1 MTPEESKK
9 FLDEINK
16 LRAELG
22 RSPLKVLDTKDIQ
35 TAKETI
41 SGLRAEVREL
51 GNDLDYISKSFKSS
65 VNELSKQNTY
75 LSDARKSLNGISN
88 ISSKILDYRR
98 GETSMDEKTLQ
109 NLQKKAIAQFRE
121 LERIKAARILGE
133 TNQKELEEALESQ
146 DLFKKSINDTIKFQK
161 EVNKE
166 IGLLG
171 TGIEGISKG
180 LSKMGFG
187 NLSQPL
193 TEAIE
198 KTKNARLQ
206 QKLNN
211 DAIAESKK
219 LQEANNKELKEYS
232 GDISLLTKK
241 QQEKRLLLEK
251 ENRELEYTQESLK
264 DQNKL
269 LSTQTSKYA
278 NIGKALTD
286 QLTKANLIDFAIGQ
300 MVDALIKADTQTG
313 QLAKA
318 FGTSYSE
325 ANSLRNE
332 LNTVANLSG
341 DINITTGALQES
353 LIAVNKEFGTATMFS
368 GELLKD
374 FTNMTKV
381 MGYTDEAAAKLS
393 KITVATG
400 TDLSDNTAQIL
411 GTAAAFN
418 VTNNLALNE
427 KEIVEEVAKASA
439 AVTVSLGMQPKAI
452 SRSVLEAKKLGLELE
467 QVEGIAESLLNFE
480 SSISNEL
487 EAELLTGRS
496 LNLEQARYYALTNQ
510 VDKVAQEIAKQNITA
525 AEFGKMNAIQQKA
538 LAEAVGLTKEELAQS
553 LINQEALT
561 KAGMAGKT
569 TQEAYNALK
578 EQGLSDDEIANKLG
592 DKKLAQQMKSQSIQD
607 RFNASIEKLKEIFV
621 SLVEPLMP
629 VLDAFSSILKI
640 VGPIAGLVG
649 QMVKGVV
656 ILGKYLSPIYL
667 MYKAIQAVQLMQL
680 HTALAKRDVEVFGLT
695 RVKEELAV
703 KEGMNLKEKIQL
715 GYRKTLLFITNQQY
729 RQEVLTSVQ
738 KSLQNQLDSLS
749 NKLAKV
755 KLFFT
760 NAEYRTE
767 ILKNA
772 QIAIGNLLTRAGN
785 LFKKGGL
792 IYDIGSAAMSA
803 IAAIMKSIGQFL
815 GPFAIPIALAAGAGV
830 AAVGYK
836 FLKGNDVMS
845 PGNKTSGYG
854 ERTLFGP
861 EGAIQLNNKDT
872 VIAGTNLF
880 DGTAQATSPSVS
892 INMAPLVNEMQAVKA
907 VLVQILNK
915 DSNVYLDGAKVGR
928 GISMAS
934 SKIG

>member
-9 FLDEINK
+9 FLNEINK
-16 LRAELG
+16 LRAELS
-22 RSPLKVLDTKDIQ
+22 RSPLKVLNTENIQ
-35 TAKETI
+35 EAKEMI
-41 SGLRAEVREL
+41 SGLRAEAREL
-51 GNDLDYISKSFKSS
+51 GSDLDYISKSFKDS

-75 LSDARKSLNGISN
+75 LSDTRKALNGISS

-109 NLQKKAIAQFRE
+109 NLKNQARIKFE
-121 LERIKAARILGE
+121 DLERIKKARILGKDE
-133 TNQKELEEALESQ
+133 QRELESALKNQ
-146 DLFKKSINDTIKFQK
+146 DLFRKSVDDTINAQK
-161 EVNKE
+161 EVNKQ
-166 IGLLG
+166 IGLVG

-187 NLSQPL
+187 NLTQPL

-206 QKLNN
+206 IILNEDISKN
-211 DAIAESKK
+211 ASKK
-219 LQEANNKELKEYS
+219 LKESESEFQKLQETGYRKLRGEARERYKIL
-232 GDISLLTKK
+232 
-241 QQEKRLLLEK
+241 
-251 ENRELEYTQESLK
+251 NRERKEQQLIVDDIKSQNQE
-264 DQNKL
+264 
-269 LSTQTSKYA
+269 LSTQTSKYK

-286 QLTKANLIDFAIGQ
+286 QLTKANLIDFAIQQ

-325 ANSLRNE
+325 AASMRNE

-418 VTNNLALNE
+418 VTNGLALNE
-427 KEIVEEVAKASA
+427 KEIVEGVAKASA
-439 AVTVSLGMQPKAI
+439 AVTVSLGMQPGKIAAAVVQAKA
-452 SRSVLEAKKLGLELE
+452 LGLELE

-487 EAELLTGRS
+487 EAELLTGRA
-496 LNLEQARYYALTNQ
+496 LNLEQARYLALTND
-510 VDKVAQEIAKQNITA
+510 VEGVAKEIAKQGITA
-525 AEFGKMNAIQQKA
+525 AEFGGMYATQQKA
-538 LAEAVGLTKEELAQS
+538 IAEAVGMTREELAQS
-553 LINQEALT
+553 LINQQALT
-561 KAGMAGKT
+561 NLGGKDKDLVS
-569 TQEAYNALK
+569 AYNRLK
-578 EQGLSDDEIANKLG
+578 KEGLSDTEIQARLG
-592 DKKLAQQMKSQSIQD
+592 KDIQADQLKSQSIQE
-607 RFNASIEKLKEIFV
+607 RFNASVEKLKEIFISVAEPILQIV
-621 SLVEPLMP
+621 SPFMDLATTILPLVNIALTPITGTLKFLAESIQ
-629 VLDAFSSILKI
+629 FSLGLIRGILKE
-640 VGPIAGLVG
+640 VGAF
-649 QMVKGVV
+649 
-656 ILGKYLSPIYL
+656 LSPIFNVFNPL
-667 MYKAIQAVQLMQL
+667 FQGFSKFVEESEGLKVTL
-680 HTALAKRDVEVFGLT
+680 DV
-695 RVKEELAV
+695 
-703 KEGMNLKEKIQL
+703 I
-715 GYRKTLLFITNQQY
+715 
-729 RQEVLTSVQ
+729 
-738 KSLQNQLDSLS
+738 KSI
-749 NKLAKV
+749 V
-755 KLFFT
+755 GT
-760 NAEYRTE
+760 
-767 ILKNA
+767 
-772 QIAIGNLLTRAGN
+772 IAIAYG
-785 LFKKGGL
+785 
-792 IYDIGSAAMSA
+792 A
-803 IAAIMKSIGQFL
+803 IAAYNKTAALFAGIKLIAERNTEKSLIRQGIIMLKNL
-815 GPFAIPIALAAGAGV
+815 GTAILEAVAKVTGASAATLGIAAGI
-830 AAVGYK
+830 AAVSGAAAYA
-836 FLKGNDVMS
+836 FLNSKKGNDIIS
-845 PGNKTSGYG
+845 PGNKTSGFG
-854 ERTLFGP
+854 GRTLFGP

-915 DSNVYLDGAKVGR
+915 DSNVYMDGAKVGK
-928 GISMAS
+928 GVAMAS

>member
-16 LRAELG
+16 LRAELN
-22 RSPLKVLDTKDIQ
+22 RSPLKVLNTKDIQ
-35 TAKETI
+35 EAKEMI
-41 SGLRAEVREL
+41 SGLRAEVREM

-121 LERIKAARILGE
+121 LERIKAARILGKE
-133 TNQKELEEALESQ
+133 NQRELEEALESQ
-146 DLFKKSINDTIKFQK
+146 DLFKKSVNDTIKAQK
-161 EVNKE
+161 QVNEE

-206 QKLNN
+206 IILNN
-211 DAIAESKK
+211 DAIAEGKEKYKENAEELKK
-219 LQEANNKELKEYS
+219 LS
-232 GDISLLTKK
+232 GLGRPLSDA
-241 QQEKRLLLEK
+241 EKTRKTQLQLQ
-251 ENRELEYTQESLK
+251 NRELRYTQNSLES
-264 DQNKL
+264 QNTE
-269 LSTQTSKYA
+269 LSTQTSKYK
-278 NIGKALTD
+278 NIGNALKD

-300 MVDALIKADTQTG
+300 MVDALTKADTQTG

-325 ANSLRNE
+325 AASLRNE

-418 VTNNLALNE
+418 VTNDLALNE
-427 KEIVEEVAKASA
+427 KEIVEGVAKASA
-439 AVTVSLGMQPKAI
+439 ATTVSLGMQPGKIAAAVVQAKA
-452 SRSVLEAKKLGLELE
+452 LGLELE

-496 LNLEQARYYALTNQ
+496 LNLEQARYLALTNNIEG
-510 VDKVAQEIAKQNITA
+510 VAKEIAKQGITA
-525 AEFGKMNAIQQKA
+525 TEFTGMNVIQQKA
-538 LAEAVGLTKEELAQS
+538 IAEAVGMTREELAQS
-553 LINQEALT
+553 LINQQALT
-561 KAGMAGKT
+561 NLGGKDKDLVS
-569 TQEAYNALK
+569 AYNRLK
-578 EQGLSDDEIANKLG
+578 KEGLSDIEIQARLG
-592 DKKLAQQMKSQSIQD
+592 KDIQADQLRSQSIQE
-607 RFNASIEKLKEIFV
+607 RFNASVEKLKEIFISVAEPILQIV
-621 SLVEPLMP
+621 SPFMDLATTILPLV
-629 VLDAFSSILKI
+629 SI
-640 VGPIAGLVG
+640 A
-649 QMVKGVV
+649 
-656 ILGKYLSPIYL
+656 LSPITAAF
-667 MYKAIQAVQLMQL
+667 KFIGESVQLFIGGIKLSLNYLSEMFDMILPITETWKEFKQNNEGIFKVL
-680 HTALAKRDVEVFGLT
+680 SAFGSVIKFIVGGLT
-695 RVKEELAV
+695 TMLLIDKARLAISGAINIS
-703 KEGMNLKEKIQL
+703 KNNGLMI
-715 GYRKTLLFITNQQY
+715 
-729 RQEVLTSVQ
+729 
-738 KSLQNQLDSLS
+738 SLR
-749 NKLAKV
+749 
-755 KLFFT
+755 
-760 NAEYRTE
+760 E
-767 ILKNA
+767 
-772 QIAIGNLLTRAGN
+772 NLLG
-785 LFKKGGL
+785 KKGL
-792 IYDIGSAAMSA
+792 LTIIGQAAMTAFKNLAGIPIVGIPLA
-803 IAAIMKSIGQFL
+803 IAAVAST
-815 GPFAIPIALAAGAGV
+815 AAL
-830 AAVGYK
+830 GYK
-836 FLKGNDVMS
+836 FMTGNDIMS

-892 INMAPLVNEMQAVKA
+892 INITPLVNEMQAVKA

-915 DSNVYLDGAKVGR
+915 DSSVYLDGAKVGK
-928 GISMAS
+928 GVAMAS

>member
-1 MTPEESKK
+1 MALDDIKK
-9 FLDEINK
+9 INDEINK

-22 RSPLKVLDTKDIQ
+22 KNPLPVFDIKDLER
-35 TAKETI
+35 AKDELA
-41 SGLRAEVREL
+41 GLQSQVREM
-51 GNDLDYISKSFKSS
+51 GNDLDYIYKSFKDS
-65 VNELSKQNTY
+65 VNELSKQDRY
-75 LSDARKSLNGISN
+75 LSDSRKSLNGISN
-88 ISSKILDYRR
+88 IAKQISDYRK
-98 GETSMDEKTLQ
+98 GETSLDEKTLQ
-109 NLQKKAIAQFRE
+109 NLKKKASAQFDE
-121 LERIKAARILGE
+121 LRRIEKVGNLNSKNRGEVEKALIDQIDFNNALNKTIDA
-133 TNQKELEEALESQ
+133 QK
-146 DLFKKSINDTIKFQK
+146 T
-161 EVNKE
+161 VNKE

-206 QKLNN
+206 IILNN
-211 DAIAESKK
+211 DAIAEGKEKYKENAEELKK
-219 LQEANNKELKEYS
+219 LSGLGRPLSDAEKLRKKILQDSNKELKVNEKS
-232 GDISLLTKK
+232 LIS
-241 QQEKRLLLEK
+241 
-251 ENRELEYTQESLK
+251 
-264 DQNKL
+264 QNAE
-269 LSTQTSKYA
+269 LSTQTSKYK

-325 ANSLRNE
+325 AASLRNE

-418 VTNNLALNE
+418 VTNGLALNE
-427 KEIVEEVAKASA
+427 KEIVEGVAKASA
-439 AVTVSLGMQPKAI
+439 ATTVSLGMQPGKIAAAVVQSKA
-452 SRSVLEAKKLGLELE
+452 LGLELN

-487 EAELLTGRS
+487 EAELLTGRA
-496 LNLEQARYYALTNQ
+496 LNLEQARYLALTN
-510 VDKVAQEIAKQNITA
+510 DIEGVAKEIAKQGITA
-525 AEFGKMNAIQQKA
+525 TEFTGMNMIQQKA
-538 LAEAVGLTKEELAQS
+538 IAEAVGMTREELAQS
-553 LINQEALT
+553 LINQQALT
-561 KAGMAGKT
+561 NLGGKDKDLIS
-569 TQEAYNALK
+569 AYNRLK
-578 EQGLSDDEIANKLG
+578 KEGLSDTEIQAKLG
-592 DKKLAQQMKSQSIQD
+592 KDIQADQLKSQSIQE
-607 RFNASIEKLKEIFV
+607 RFNASVEKLKEIFISVAEPILQIV
-621 SLVEPLMP
+621 SPFMDLATTILPLVKIALTPITGTLKFLAESIQ
-629 VLDAFSSILKI
+629 FSLGLIRGILKE
-640 VGPIAGLVG
+640 VGAF
-649 QMVKGVV
+649 
-656 ILGKYLSPIYL
+656 LSPIFNVFNPL
-667 MYKAIQAVQLMQL
+667 FQGFSKFVEESEGLKVTL
-680 HTALAKRDVEVFGLT
+680 DV
-695 RVKEELAV
+695 
-703 KEGMNLKEKIQL
+703 I
-715 GYRKTLLFITNQQY
+715 
-729 RQEVLTSVQ
+729 
-738 KSLQNQLDSLS
+738 KSI
-749 NKLAKV
+749 V
-755 KLFFT
+755 GT
-760 NAEYRTE
+760 
-767 ILKNA
+767 
-772 QIAIGNLLTRAGN
+772 IAIAYG
-785 LFKKGGL
+785 
-792 IYDIGSAAMSA
+792 A
-803 IAAIMKSIGQFL
+803 IAAYNKTAALFAGIKLIAERNTEKSLIRQGIIMLKNL
-815 GPFAIPIALAAGAGV
+815 GTAILEAVAKITGASAATLGIAAAIATTAGLAAYA
-830 AAVGYK
+830 
-836 FLKGNDVMS
+836 FLNSKKGNDIIS
-845 PGNKTSGYG
+845 PGNKTSGFG

-880 DGTAQATSPSVS
+880 DGGTQPTSPPVSMNMAPLVNEMQAGTNLFGNTAQSTSPSISVN
-892 INMAPLVNEMQAVKA
+892 ITPLVNEMQAVKA
-907 VLVQILNK
+907 VLVQMLNK